1 MIEEQYRTS
10 KVEALI
16 LASPEPLP
24 TRRITKVMDE
34 MTPGQVAKA
43 IAQLNNGYADTGS
56 SFRIREL
63 AGGYQFYILPE
74 YEGVLESLYAKQRK
88 VRLSRAALE
97 TVAIVAYRQPT
108 TKTEVE
114 HIRGVASD
122 GVLRTLLER
131 GLVTITGR
139 ATSVGK
145 PLQYGTTDEFLKF
158 FGLARLDD
166 LPQMSEIEQMIST
179 EEARHQTELEFG
191 VDAAGRLMKLNIAD
205 GTFDPE
211 KRELLEDG
219 IPAEVA
225 EETAALEDDPAPDAE
240 LLAEEEQPIEVEPPA
255 AATETEATV
264 LVMKKGEE
272 IAEELAEE
280 SPEEA
285 PDELPEQDDISASE
299 TPVTSSAG
307 D

>member
-24 TRRITKVMDE
+24 TRRITKVMDN

-97 TVAIVAYRQPT
+97 TVAIVAYRQPA
-108 TKTEVE
+108 TKTEIE

-131 GLVTITGR
+131 GLIAITGR
-139 ATSVGK
+139 ADTVGK

-166 LPQMSEIEQMIST
+166 LPQMSEIEQMISS

-191 VDAAGRLMKLNIAD
+191 IDAAGRLMKLNIAD

-219 IPAEVA
+219 IPLEAV
-225 EETAALEDDPAPDAE
+225 EEARPDDG
-240 LLAEEEQPIEVEPPA
+240 QPPTDMEPA
-255 AATETEATV
+255 ADETEEAPAT

-272 IAEELAEE
+272 VAEAPAEETPEI
-280 SPEEA
+280 EEA
-285 PDELPEQDDISASE
+285 EAAE
-299 TPVTSSAG
+299 TPVTSRAG